1 MKISIAMPGYTNVPV
16 GGYNVHYTYANIL
29 AGKGHDVT
37 ILFPRYLGFDRT
49 WKTPLSA
56 YLWARRTRAENKPL
70 VASVKL
76 DARIKTLLVPDLH
89 DQALPQADALIATGW
104 QTAEAL
110 DHAPSNRGKKFYI
123 VYDYEHWM
131 TASPD
136 IRKRIES
143 TFSDRFDIIATSSI
157 VQEMIEKCGGHAKRV
172 IYCGL
177 ELENFTMEVAPQA
190 RKAMT
195 VGFPA
200 RHESFKGFDD
210 AVKTASLL
218 RDRYG
223 EQITVTTFGSRK
235 PAMPD
240 WIHWLQ
246 YPSQQALR
254 DFYNEQ
260 AVFMLPS
267 HFEGWGLTG
276 VEAMSCG
283 AALVVT
289 DNGGSKDYAI
299 DEQTALVVPPKQP
312 QRLADAIIRL
322 LENEDLRI
330 RMALAGQEKVQ
341 QYTWANAGDALDE
354 FLTGAVR

>member
-1 MKISIAMPGYTNVPV
+1 MKISIAMPGYSNVPV

-29 AGKGHDVT
+29 ARKGHDVT
-37 ILFPRYLGFDRT
+37 ILFPRYLGFNRT

-70 VASVKL
+70 IASVKL
-76 DARIKTLLVPDLH
+76 DARVRTLLVPDLH
-89 DQALPQADALIATGW
+89 DKALPPADALIATAW

-110 DHAPSNRGKKFYI
+110 ENAPSSKGKKFYI

-131 TASPD
+131 TTPPE
-136 IRKRIES
+136 IRTRIER

-157 VQEMIEKCGGHAKRV
+157 VEEMVRKCGGHPKAV

-177 ELENFTMEVAPQA
+177 ELENFTTEVPPQH
-190 RKAMT
+190 RKKLT

-210 AVKTASLL
+210 AVKASSLL

-223 EQITVTTFGSRK
+223 EHITITTFGSRK
-235 PAMPD
+235 PDMPD
-240 WIHWLQ
+240 WIRWLQ

-254 DFYNEQ
+254 DFYNDQ

-289 DNGGSKDYAI
+289 DNGGSRDYAI
-299 DEQTALVVPPKQP
+299 DGQTALVVPPKQP
-312 QRLADAIIRL
+312 QQLADAVSRL
-322 LENEDLRI
+322 LDDEGLRV
-330 RMALAGQEKVQ
+330 RLALTGQEMVQ
-341 QYTWANAGDALDE
+341 QYTWANAGNALDA